1 MKNEDKQQ
9 SRRDFLNKG
18 AIAAAAAAVGAGLL
32 HACNKSQNAES
43 GEKVKL
49 LSTDGQIVEV
59 DKAVVEKSIP
69 EIDVSSEHKVRDGIP
84 GRKWVMVF
92 DLSRCKGAGK
102 CLSACSKMHYLP
114 PHRSYIKL
122 NKMVDAD
129 LSSPYW
135 MPSLC
140 FHCDNPPCVS
150 VCPVDATFKLTDGI
164 VGIDPEQCIGCRFCM
179 AACPYSART
188 FNWSRDDY
196 KLTPEQLSEITP
208 HEVCTAHELGTVE
221 KCDFCP
227 HNLIEGRLPDCVP
240 ACPYEAIY
248 FGDENEDAVSNG
260 RETVRLSEML
270 RDKAGYRYM
279 EELGTRPRVYYL
291 PPLDRMFPFEDREF
305 NFKEY
310 L

>member
-1 MKNEDKQQ
+1 
-9 SRRDFLNKG
+9 FLNKG

-69 EIDVSSEHKVRDGIP
+69 EIDVSSEHKVRDGIH

-150 VCPVDATFKLTDGI
+150 
-164 VGIDPEQCIGCRFCM
+164 
-179 AACPYSART
+179 
-188 FNWSRDDY
+188 
-196 KLTPEQLSEITP
+196 
-208 HEVCTAHELGTVE
+208 
-221 KCDFCP
+221 
-227 HNLIEGRLPDCVP
+227 
-240 ACPYEAIY
+240 
-248 FGDENEDAVSNG
+248 
-260 RETVRLSEML
+260 
-270 RDKAGYRYM
+270 
-279 EELGTRPRVYYL
+279 
-291 PPLDRMFPFEDREF
+291 
-305 NFKEY
+305 
-310 L
+310 